1 MAIEELQTLWN
12 ETPDPLGLMPAKAF
26 FIARMLQTQH
36 SKVADSHGTIRN
48 QERIEGGAA
57 S

>member
-1 MAIEELQTLWN
+1 MAIEEL
-12 ETPDPLGLMPAKAF
+12 PRHRLMPAKAF
-26 FIARMLQTQH
+26 FMARMLQTQH